1 MINRP
6 VSEVLETELGN
17 YLSVR
22 KKKTWRFGGFL
33 YSSFFPLQ
41 KHTKLIQSLWNKP
54 EKTCPTELVTL
65 QKLYSSSLDSWNCL
79 VSEKKKSVAS
89 TSPHCWGKKTV
100 ACCLN
105 SAFLP
110 SVHFFSFWVSDQWK
124 YDCDMRK
131 SISNIQSCMW
141 AITDFI
147 IAVCRAAYA
156 VAVIIKSTDF
166 KASHDYHRKNTIWF
180 CNPHL
185 I

>member
-6 VSEVLETELGN
+6 VSELLETELGN

-105 SAFLP
+105 SAFLLFIFFP
-110 SVHFFSFWVSDQWK
+110 SGYLINGSTTVTWENPFL
-124 YDCDMRK
+124 
-131 SISNIQSCMW
+131 IS
-141 AITDFI
+141 
-147 IAVCRAAYA
+147 RAA
-156 VAVIIKSTDF
+156 
-166 KASHDYHRKNTIWF
+166 
-180 CNPHL
+180 CELLL
-185 I
+185 IS